1 MDQNASSKPEIPRSA
16 LLAVNRA
23 LTTIHSALGLRPTLE
38 AIADGVTVSTPYQD
52 VAVTIAEERD
62 AADLRVIAVIGPPD
76 AVALLL
82 NTTCRRTALLEHLA
96 GGEAWGSL
104 RFLPAAGYADG
115 IITYRPEYEPLAG
128 PDAWRPGYELVAP
141 LCAPDG
147 ELIGML
153 SMDRPRDGRI
163 PPAWINDVLELF
175 AEQASIA
182 ILNARRHEQALR
194 AMQALER
201 EKAEL
206 HSAFAEQSARET
218 HLRNQARSDPLTGL
232 ANRVLLQERLEE
244 LLTAQI
250 PVAVVFCD
258 LDRFKHIN
266 DTHGHAVGDEVL
278 RVTGLRLAQ
287 HLADADVVARIGG
300 DEFVVVIS
308 GADQADPAL
317 LLQRIDRAVAGEPV
331 YAGGLCLQV
340 TSSLGLVREPEQ
352 PERRLA
358 PRRRVEEVLSRA
370 DREMYAHK
378 RSRAAMSRLLTRAEA
393 RLDQS

>member
-1 MDQNASSKPEIPRSA
+1 MDQDASSKLEIPRSA

-23 LTTIHSALGLRPTLE
+23 LTTVHSAVGLRPTLE
-38 AIADGVTVSTPYQD
+38 AIAHGVTVSTPYQD
-52 VAVTIAEERD
+52 VAVTIAEERN
-62 AADLRVIAVIGPPD
+62 AAELRVIAVIGPPD

-82 NTTCRRTALLEHLA
+82 GTTCRRTALVEHLA

-104 RFLPAAGYADG
+104 RFLADAETADG
-115 IITYRPEYEPLAG
+115 IITYRSEYEPLAG
-128 PDAWRPGYELVAP
+128 PDAWRPDYELVAP
-141 LCAPDG
+141 LSAPDG

-163 PPAWINDVLELF
+163 PPAWVNDVLELF

-194 AMQALER
+194 ALQALER

-206 HSAFAEQSARET
+206 HSAVAEQSARET
-218 HLRNQARSDPLTGL
+218 HLRRQARSDPLTGL
-232 ANRVLLQERLEE
+232 ANRVLLQERLLE
-244 LLTAQI
+244 LLTAQT

-258 LDRFKHIN
+258 LDRFKDIN
-266 DTHGHAVGDEVL
+266 DEHGHAIGDEVL
-278 RVTGLRLAQ
+278 RVIGRRLGQ
-287 HLADADVVARIGG
+287 HLADAEVVARIGG
-300 DEFVVVIS
+300 DEFVVVMS
-308 GADQADPAL
+308 GTDQADAAL
-317 LLQRIDRAVAGEPV
+317 LLERVDRAIAGEPV

-340 TSSLGLVREPEQ
+340 TSSLGLIREPEQ

-358 PRRRVEEVLSRA
+358 PVRRVEEVLSRA

-378 RSRAAMSRLLTRAEA
+378 RSRAAMSRLLTRAET
-393 RLDQS
+393 RLEG

>member
-1 MDQNASSKPEIPRSA
+1 MNQDAGSKLEIPRSA
-16 LLAVNRA
+16 LLAANRA
-23 LTTIHSALGLRPTLE
+23 LTAIHSAVGLRPTLE
-38 AIADGVTVSTPYQD
+38 AIAHGVTMSTPYQD
-52 VAVTIAEERD
+52 VAVTIAEEPN
-62 AADLRVIAVIGPPD
+62 AAELRVIAVIGPPD

-82 NTTCRRTALLEHLA
+82 GTTCRRTALVEHLA

-104 RFLPAAGYADG
+104 RFLPGPHATDG
-115 IITYRPEYEPLAG
+115 IITYRPEYEPLPD
-128 PDAWRPGYELVAP
+128 PDAWRPRYELVAP
-141 LCAPDG
+141 LNAPDG

-163 PPAWINDVLELF
+163 PPSWVNDVLELF

-218 HLRNQARSDPLTGL
+218 RLRHQARSDPLTGL
-232 ANRVLLQERLEE
+232 ANRVMLQERLQE
-244 LLTAQI
+244 LLTAQT
-250 PVAVVFCD
+250 PVVVVFCD
-258 LDRFKHIN
+258 LDRFKQIN
-266 DTHGHAVGDEVL
+266 DLHGHAIGDEVL
-278 RVTGLRLAQ
+278 RVIGRRLAR

-300 DEFVVVIS
+300 DEFVVVLS
-308 GADQADPAL
+308 GVDQADPAL
-317 LLQRIDRAVAGEPV
+317 LLKRIDRAITGEPV
-331 YAGGLCLQV
+331 HAGGLSLQV
-340 TSSLGLVREPEQ
+340 TSSLGLIREPEQ

-358 PRRRVEEVLSRA
+358 PQRRVEEVLSRA

-378 RSRAAMSRLLTRAEA
+378 RSRAAMSSLLTRAEA
-393 RLDQS
+393 RVDQG

>member
-1 MDQNASSKPEIPRSA
+1 MDQDASSKLEVPRSA

-23 LTTIHSALGLRPTLE
+23 LTTIHSAVGLRPTLE
-38 AIADGVTVSTPYQD
+38 AIAHGVTVSTPYQD
-52 VAVTIAEERD
+52 VAVTIAEERN
-62 AADLRVIAVIGPPD
+62 AAELRVIAVIGPPD

-82 NTTCRRTALLEHLA
+82 GTTCRRTALVEHLA

-104 RFLPAAGYADG
+104 RFLADAETADG
-115 IITYRPEYEPLAG
+115 IITYRSEYEPLAG
-128 PDAWRPGYELVAP
+128 PDAWRPDYELVAP
-141 LCAPDG
+141 LSAPDG

-153 SMDRPRDGRI
+153 SMDRPRAGRI
-163 PPAWINDVLELF
+163 PPAWVNDVLELF

-194 AMQALER
+194 ALQALER

-206 HSAFAEQSARET
+206 HSAVAEQSARET
-218 HLRNQARSDPLTGL
+218 HLRRQARSDPLTGL
-232 ANRVLLQERLEE
+232 ANRVLLQERLLE
-244 LLTAQI
+244 LLTAQT

-258 LDRFKHIN
+258 LDRFKDIN
-266 DTHGHAVGDEVL
+266 DEHGHAIGDEVL
-278 RVTGLRLAQ
+278 QVIGRRLAQ

-308 GADQADPAL
+308 GTGQADAAL
-317 LLQRIDRAVAGEPV
+317 LLERVERAIAGEPV

-340 TSSLGLVREPEQ
+340 TSSLGLIREPEQ

-358 PRRRVEEVLSRA
+358 PVRRVEEVLSRA

-378 RSRAAMSRLLTRAEA
+378 RSRAAMSRLLTRAET
-393 RLDQS
+393 RLEG

>member
-1 MDQNASSKPEIPRSA
+1 MDQDASSKLEIPRSA

-23 LTTIHSALGLRPTLE
+23 LTTVHSAVGLRPTLE
-38 AIADGVTVSTPYQD
+38 AIAHGVTVSTPYQD
-52 VAVTIAEERD
+52 VAVTIAEERN
-62 AADLRVIAVIGPPD
+62 AAELRVIAVIGPPD

-82 NTTCRRTALLEHLA
+82 GTTCRRTALVEHLA

-104 RFLPAAGYADG
+104 RFLADAETADG
-115 IITYRPEYEPLAG
+115 IITYWSEYEPLAG
-128 PDAWRPGYELVAP
+128 PDAWRPDYELVAP
-141 LCAPDG
+141 LSAPDG

-163 PPAWINDVLELF
+163 PPAWVNDVLELF

-194 AMQALER
+194 ALQALER

-206 HSAFAEQSARET
+206 HSAVAEQSARET
-218 HLRNQARSDPLTGL
+218 HLRRQARSDPLTGL
-232 ANRVLLQERLEE
+232 ANRVLLQERLLE
-244 LLTAQI
+244 LLTAQT

-258 LDRFKHIN
+258 LDHFKHIN
-266 DTHGHAVGDEVL
+266 DEHGHAIGDEVL
-278 RVTGLRLAQ
+278 RVIGRRLGQ
-287 HLADADVVARIGG
+287 HLADAEVVARIGG
-300 DEFVVVIS
+300 DEFVVVMS
-308 GADQADPAL
+308 GTDQADAAL
-317 LLQRIDRAVAGEPV
+317 LLERVDRAIAGEPV

-340 TSSLGLVREPEQ
+340 TSSLGLIREPEQ

-358 PRRRVEEVLSRA
+358 PVRRVEEVLSRA

-378 RSRAAMSRLLTRAEA
+378 RSRAAMSRLLTRAET
-393 RLDQS
+393 RLEG